1 MNRTLVGGGGGEDGF
16 FQIVMKSHTS
26 NHTKMTSRS
35 LYEGKTG
42 VLSCIKSFFLGFGV
56 TVGGFRGGIR
66 LGDWDGQ
73 RKGEGVER
81 WGRLESI

>member
-1 MNRTLVGGGGGEDGF
+1 
-16 FQIVMKSHTS
+16 
-26 NHTKMTSRS
+26 MTSRS

-42 VLSCIKSFFLGFGV
+42 VLSCVKSVFLGVGV
-56 TVGGFRGGIR
+56 AVGGLRGGIR